1 VTIKLGA
8 KVVKNSNFTVCNT
21 IPMKSINRLSR
32 VYFII
37 PILLLT
43 SCTIN
48 KYAATNK
55 IYKSQAK
62 AYGQSIA
69 AFPPIA
75 QSIDSLAADSQLW
88 VGSINFGIRKP
99 NFVILHHT
107 AQKSTDQTIK
117 TFTVKGQSEVSAH
130 YVVGRD
136 GKVVQMVNDYLRA
149 HHAGTGRWGND
160 TDLNSSSIGIE
171 IDNDGF
177 EPYSEAQIIGVL
189 KVLSVLKKR
198 YKIPTANFIGH
209 SDIAP
214 SRKPDPHDFPW
225 QRLAQKGF
233 GLWYDQLLSVPP
245 VEFDTKLALRIIGYD
260 ISNLSAAI
268 VAFKRHF
275 VQTDITPVLT
285 ESDKSILYNLYFKY
299 L

>member
-1 VTIKLGA
+1 MKTG
-8 KVVKNSNFTVCNT
+8 NSPAIAV
-21 IPMKSINRLSR
+21 L
-32 VYFII
+32 V
-37 PILLLT
+37 LLLHVLA
-43 SCTIN
+43 SCSTN

-55 IYKSQAK
+55 IYKTQAK
-62 AYGQSIA
+62 GFAKTIGST
-69 AFPPIA
+69 PPLT
-75 QSIDSLAADSQLW
+75 QGVDSFAVDSQLW

-149 HHAGTGRWGND
+149 HHAGIGKWGND
-160 TDLNSSSIGIE
+160 TDINSSSIGIE

-177 EPYSEAQIIGVL
+177 EPYSAAQIQSVI
-189 KVLSVLKKR
+189 KVLATLKKR

-225 QRLAQKGF
+225 KLLAKKGF
-233 GLWYDQLLSVPP
+233 GLWYDDILNMPP
-245 VEFDTKLALRIIGYD
+245 ADFDTKLALRIMGYD

-285 ESDKSILYNLYFKY
+285 PADKLILFNLYKKY

>member
-1 VTIKLGA
+1 
-8 KVVKNSNFTVCNT
+8 
-21 IPMKSINRLSR
+21 MKSVNRLSK
-32 VYFII
+32 VYFVI
-37 PILLLT
+37 PILLLA
-43 SCTIN
+43 SCSTN

-55 IYKSQAK
+55 IYKQQAK
-62 AYGQSIA
+62 EYTKAISA
-69 AFPPIA
+69 APPIG

-107 AQKSTDQTIK
+107 AQKSTDQTIR
-117 TFTVKGQSEVSAH
+117 TFTVKGQSQVSAH

-136 GKVVQMVNDYLRA
+136 GKVVQMVNDLLRA
-149 HHAGTGRWGND
+149 HHAGIGRWGND

-177 EPYSEAQIIGVL
+177 EPYTEAQIRGVI
-189 KVLSVLKKR
+189 KVLAVLKKR
-198 YKIPTANFIGH
+198 YKIPAANFIGH

-225 QRLAQKGF
+225 KTLAEKGY
-233 GLWYDQLLSVPP
+233 GLWYDDLLIIPP
-245 VEFDTKLALRIIGYD
+245 VEFDTRLALRIIGYD

-275 VQTDITPVLT
+275 VQTDITPTLT
-285 ESDKSILYNLYFKY
+285 DADKLILFNVYMKY

>member
-1 VTIKLGA
+1 
-8 KVVKNSNFTVCNT
+8 
-21 IPMKSINRLSR
+21 MKSVNRLSI
-32 VYFII
+32 VYFVI
-37 PILLLT
+37 PILLLA
-43 SCTIN
+43 SCSSN

-55 IYKSQAK
+55 IYKQQAK
-62 AYGQSIA
+62 EYTKAISAAPPIGQSV
-69 AFPPIA
+69 
-75 QSIDSLAADSQLW
+75 DSLAADSQLW

-107 AQKSTDQTIK
+107 AQKSTDQTIR
-117 TFTVKGQSEVSAH
+117 TFTVKGQSQVSAH

-136 GKVVQMVNDYLRA
+136 GKVFQMVNDLLRA
-149 HHAGTGRWGND
+149 HHAGIGRWGND

-177 EPYSEAQIIGVL
+177 EPYTEAQIRGVI
-189 KVLSVLKKR
+189 KVLAILKKR
-198 YKIPTANFIGH
+198 YKIPAANFIGH

-225 QRLAQKGF
+225 KTLAEKGY
-233 GLWYDQLLSVPP
+233 GLWYDDLLITPP
-245 VEFDTKLALRIIGYD
+245 VQFDTRLALRIIGYD

-275 VQTDITPVLT
+275 VQTDITPTLT
-285 ESDKSILYNLYFKY
+285 DADKLILFNVYMKY

>member
-1 VTIKLGA
+1 
-8 KVVKNSNFTVCNT
+8 
-21 IPMKSINRLSR
+21 MKSRNRAYIGL
-32 VYFII
+32 FILPLVI
-37 PILLLT
+37 VV
-43 SCTIN
+43 SCSTN

-62 AYGQSIA
+62 GFANVIA
-69 AFPPIA
+69 ATPPLL
-75 QSIDSLAADSQLW
+75 QTIDSLAAVSQQW
-88 VGSINFGIRKP
+88 VGSINFGMRKP

-149 HHAGTGRWGND
+149 HHAGIGRWGND

-177 EPYSEAQIIGVL
+177 EPYTEAQIQGVIR
-189 KVLSVLKKR
+189 VLAVLKKR

-214 SRKPDPHDFPW
+214 SRKPDPHNFPW
-225 QRLAQKGF
+225 RTLAQKGY
-233 GLWYDQLLSVPP
+233 GYWYGDVLNLPP

-268 VAFKRHF
+268 IAFKRHF

-285 ESDKSILYNLYFKY
+285 PADKLILFDIYKKY

>member
-1 VTIKLGA
+1 
-8 KVVKNSNFTVCNT
+8 
-21 IPMKSINRLSR
+21 MKSRNRAYTCL
-32 VYFII
+32 FIL
-37 PILLLT
+37 PLLIVV
-43 SCTIN
+43 SCSTN

-55 IYKSQAK
+55 IYKTQAK
-62 AYGQSIA
+62 GFANVIA
-69 AFPPIA
+69 ATPPLL
-75 QSIDSLAADSQLW
+75 QSIDSLALDSQQW
-88 VGSINFGIRKP
+88 VGSINFGMRKP

-136 GKVVQMVNDYLRA
+136 GKVVQMINDYLRA
-149 HHAGTGRWGND
+149 HHAGIGKWGND

-177 EPYSEAQIIGVL
+177 EPYTEAQIQGVIR
-189 KVLSVLKKR
+189 VLAVLKKR

-225 QRLAQKGF
+225 RRLAQKGY
-233 GLWYDQLLSVPP
+233 GYWYGDVLNLPP
-245 VEFDTKLALRIIGYD
+245 VEFDAKLALRIIGYD
-260 ISNLSAAI
+260 ISNMPAAI
-268 VAFKRHF
+268 IAFKRHF

-285 ESDKSILYNLYFKY
+285 PADKLILFDIYKKY

>member
-1 VTIKLGA
+1 
-8 KVVKNSNFTVCNT
+8 
-21 IPMKSINRLSR
+21 MKSINRLLAVSFLFP
-32 VYFII
+32 V
-37 PILLLT
+37 LLLA
-43 SCTIN
+43 SCTTN

-55 IYKSQAK
+55 VYKIQAK
-62 AYGQSIA
+62 DFSKTISSA
-69 AFPPIA
+69 PPIA
-75 QSIDSLAADSQLW
+75 QAIDSLAADSQLW

-107 AQKSTDQTIK
+107 AQKSTDQTIR

-149 HHAGTGRWGND
+149 HHAGNGRWGND

-177 EPYSEAQIIGVL
+177 EPYSEAQITGVL
-189 KVLSVLKKR
+189 KVLAVLKKR

-225 QRLAQKGF
+225 KRLAEKGY
-233 GLWYDQLLSVPP
+233 GLWYDDILTLPP

-260 ISNLSAAI
+260 VSNISAAI
-268 VAFKRHF
+268 IAFKRHF

-285 ESDKSILYNLYFKY
+285 DSDKMILFNLYVKY

>member
-1 VTIKLGA
+1 
-8 KVVKNSNFTVCNT
+8 
-21 IPMKSINRLSR
+21 MKSRNRAYIGL
-32 VYFII
+32 FIL
-37 PILLLT
+37 PLLIVV
-43 SCTIN
+43 SCSTN

-62 AYGQSIA
+62 GFANVIA
-69 AFPPIA
+69 ATPPLL
-75 QSIDSLAADSQLW
+75 QTIDSLAADSQQW
-88 VGSINFGIRKP
+88 VGSINFGMRKP

-149 HHAGTGRWGND
+149 HHAGIGRWGND

-177 EPYSEAQIIGVL
+177 EPYTEAQIQGVI
-189 KVLSVLKKR
+189 KVLAVLKKR

-214 SRKPDPHDFPW
+214 SRKPDPHNFPW
-225 QRLAQKGF
+225 RRLAQKGY
-233 GLWYDQLLSVPP
+233 GYWYGDVLNLPP

-268 VAFKRHF
+268 IAFKRHF

-285 ESDKSILYNLYFKY
+285 PADKLILFDIYKKY

>member
-1 VTIKLGA
+1 
-8 KVVKNSNFTVCNT
+8 
-21 IPMKSINRLSR
+21 MKSVNRLSK

-37 PILLLT
+37 PILLLA
-43 SCTIN
+43 SCSTN

-55 IYKSQAK
+55 IYKQQAK
-62 AYGQSIA
+62 EYTKAISA
-69 AFPPIA
+69 APPIG

-107 AQKSTDQTIK
+107 AQKSTDQTIR
-117 TFTVKGQSEVSAH
+117 TFTVKGQSQVSAH

-136 GKVVQMVNDYLRA
+136 GKVVQMVNDLLRA
-149 HHAGTGRWGND
+149 HHAGIGRWGND

-177 EPYSEAQIIGVL
+177 EPYTDAQIRGVI
-189 KVLSVLKKR
+189 KVLAVLKKR
-198 YKIPTANFIGH
+198 YKIPAANFIGH

-225 QRLAQKGF
+225 KTLAEKGY
-233 GLWYDQLLSVPP
+233 GLWYDDLLIIPP
-245 VEFDTKLALRIIGYD
+245 VEFDTRLALRIIGYD

-275 VQTDITPVLT
+275 VQTDITPTLT
-285 ESDKSILYNLYFKY
+285 DADKLILFNVYMKY

>member
-1 VTIKLGA
+1 
-8 KVVKNSNFTVCNT
+8 
-21 IPMKSINRLSR
+21 MKSVNRLSI
-32 VYFII
+32 VYFVI
-37 PILLLT
+37 PILLLA
-43 SCTIN
+43 SCSSN

-55 IYKSQAK
+55 IYKQQAK
-62 AYGQSIA
+62 EYTKAISA
-69 AFPPIA
+69 APPIG

-107 AQKSTDQTIK
+107 AQKSTDQTIR
-117 TFTVKGQSEVSAH
+117 TFTVKGQSQVSAH

-136 GKVVQMVNDYLRA
+136 GKVVQMVNDLLRA
-149 HHAGTGRWGND
+149 HHAGIGRWGND

-177 EPYSEAQIIGVL
+177 EPYTEAQIRGVI
-189 KVLSVLKKR
+189 KVLAVLKKR
-198 YKIPTANFIGH
+198 YKIPAANFIGH

-225 QRLAQKGF
+225 KTLAEKGY
-233 GLWYDQLLSVPP
+233 GLWYDDLLITPP
-245 VEFDTKLALRIIGYD
+245 VQFDTRLALRIIGYD

-275 VQTDITPVLT
+275 VQTDITPTLT
-285 ESDKSILYNLYFKY
+285 DADKLILYNVYMKY

>member
-1 VTIKLGA
+1 MKLR
-8 KVVKNSNFTVCNT
+8 
-21 IPMKSINRLSR
+21 NRFS
-32 VYFII
+32 VGIATTAV
-37 PILLLT
+37 LLLA
-43 SCTIN
+43 SCSTN

-55 IYKSQAK
+55 IYKAQAK
-62 AYGQSIA
+62 EFSKTIGMMPPTGQG
-69 AFPPIA
+69 
-75 QSIDSLAADSQLW
+75 IDSLPVDSQLW

-107 AQKSTDQTIK
+107 AQKSTDQTIR

-149 HHAGTGRWGND
+149 HHAGIGRWGND

-177 EPYSEAQIIGVL
+177 EPYTGAQIQGVL
-189 KVLSVLKKR
+189 KVLATLKKR
-198 YKIPTANFIGH
+198 YRIPTANFIGH

-214 SRKPDPHDFPW
+214 NRKPDPHDFPW
-225 QRLAQKGF
+225 KMLATKGF
-233 GLWYDQLLSVPP
+233 GLWYDDVLKMPP
-245 VEFDTKLALRIIGYD
+245 AEFDTKLALRIIGYD
-260 ISNLSAAI
+260 TSNLSAAI

-285 ESDKSILYNLYFKY
+285 AADKLILYNLYPKY

>member
-1 VTIKLGA
+1 
-8 KVVKNSNFTVCNT
+8 
-21 IPMKSINRLSR
+21 MKSVNRLSK
-32 VYFII
+32 VYFVI
-37 PILLLT
+37 PILLLA
-43 SCTIN
+43 SCSTN

-55 IYKSQAK
+55 IYKEQAK
-62 AYGQSIA
+62 EYTKAISA
-69 AFPPIA
+69 APPIG

-107 AQKSTDQTIK
+107 AQKSTDQTIR
-117 TFTVKGQSEVSAH
+117 TFTVKGQSQVSAH

-136 GKVVQMVNDYLRA
+136 GKVVQMVNDLLRA
-149 HHAGTGRWGND
+149 HHAGIGRWGND

-177 EPYSEAQIIGVL
+177 EPYTDAQIRGVI
-189 KVLSVLKKR
+189 KVLAVLKKR
-198 YKIPTANFIGH
+198 YKIPAANFIGH

-225 QRLAQKGF
+225 KTLAEKGY
-233 GLWYDQLLSVPP
+233 GLWYDDLLITPP
-245 VEFDTKLALRIIGYD
+245 VEFDTRLALRIIGYD

-275 VQTDITPVLT
+275 VQTDITPTLT
-285 ESDKSILYNLYFKY
+285 DADKLILFNVYMKY